1 MSTQD
6 QADSLLTLKDIDND
20 VSEWFCHY
28 ILHQPIDVDTDAMF
42 ESLEILFPRT
52 TPMKK
57 SSPVTIRYE
66 ALVLWQE
73 ALYLSKAGLKEGN
86 FTLVMDKLMNFK
98 NKHFKTS
105 EPEAFTRIWTMLE
118 IQKGLQKLWLSLDE
132 LDKSRTTKRGIDQKV
147 TSLYKAFTKS
157 IEIASDMLETP
168 FPPLR
173 SLTGLTGKLRIRVL
187 RVWTEQQVGLELG
200 LDPYERNVPPFAF
213 KNMQKSLQKL
223 LLQWLYTSLG
233 QPTLVKLGYG
243 GLGQK
248 EEEEEEE
255 TSEKPPSARKKA
267 TKAAKKAA
275 KSQNTSLVEELSPA
289 PKETTDGDDKMLS
302 SPARSTRSKRKATK
316 SPKSKAGTSTPAVS
330 IPKSKFEGSQ
340 STKSMTKSLDKGAVV
355 PPEEEE
361 ESEKENVEAKKVE
374 ETKSEQKPKQKSPMI
389 EKSIGVPQKRK
400 SPTIWL
406 DSSDDEEY
414 TESYL
419 SRRRK
424 LRKFERAVASMA
436 KPVVAVPASKAKVE
450 ASVEEP
456 VKEFPETTSTTK
468 EIPQKPSAEKEM
480 KDATQQTV
488 LQPLPQNPDPRK
500 VEELKAVIQGIHRY
514 GFGNWTIIQKRS
526 GGILRKKTVAQVKNM
541 AIMAEKN
548 GLL

>member
-6 QADSLLTLKDIDND
+6 QDNSLLTLKDIDND

-105 EPEAFTRIWTMLE
+105 EPEAFTRVWTMLE
-118 IQKGLQKLWLSLDE
+118 IQKRLQKLWLSLDE

-147 TSLYKAFTKS
+147 TTLYKAFTKS
-157 IEIASDMLETP
+157 KEIPSDMLDP
-168 FPPLR
+168 YPPHE
-173 SLTGLTGKLRIRVL
+173 SLNGKMRIRFL
-187 RVWTEQQVGLELG
+187 RVWTEDQVGLG

-213 KNMQKSLQKL
+213 KNMQKGLQKL

-243 GLGQK
+243 GLDQE

-255 TSEKPPSARKKA
+255 TSEKPPSAGKR
-267 TKAAKKAA
+267 AA
-275 KSQNTSLVEELSPA
+275 KSQKTSLVEELSPA
-289 PKETTDGDDKMLS
+289 PKDTTDGDDKMLS

-316 SPKSKAGTSTPAVS
+316 SPKSKANTSTPAAVS
-330 IPKSKFEGSQ
+330 TQKSKMEGSQ
-340 STKSMTKSLDKGAVV
+340 SKKSMTKSLDKGAVV

-389 EKSIGVPQKRK
+389 DNSIGVPQKRK

-424 LRKFERAVASMA
+424 LRKFERAIASMP

-450 ASVEEP
+450 SSVEES
-456 VKEFPETTSTTK
+456 VKEVPETTSTTKETK

-480 KDATQQTV
+480 KDVQQQTV

-500 VEELKAVIQGIHRY
+500 VKELKAVIQGIHRY

>member
-105 EPEAFTRIWTMLE
+105 EPEAFTRVWTMLE
-118 IQKGLQKLWLSLDE
+118 IQKRLQKLWLSLDE

-157 IEIASDMLETP
+157 KEIPSDMLDP
-168 FPPLR
+168 YPPHE
-173 SLTGLTGKLRIRVL
+173 SFNGKMRIRFL
-187 RVWTEQQVGLELG
+187 RVWTEDQVGLG

-213 KNMQKSLQKL
+213 KNMQKGLQKL

-243 GLGQK
+243 GLDQ

-255 TSEKPPSARKKA
+255 TSEKPPSAG
-267 TKAAKKAA
+267 KKAA
-275 KSQNTSLVEELSPA
+275 KSQKTSLVEELSPA
-289 PKETTDGDDKMLS
+289 PKKTTDGDDKILS

-316 SPKSKAGTSTPAVS
+316 SPKSKANTTTPAAVS
-330 IPKSKFEGSQ
+330 SQKSKMEGSQ
-340 STKSMTKSLDKGAVV
+340 STKSMTKSLDKGTVV
-355 PPEEEE
+355 PPEE
-361 ESEKENVEAKKVE
+361 
-374 ETKSEQKPKQKSPMI
+374 
-389 EKSIGVPQKRK
+389 
-400 SPTIWL
+400 
-406 DSSDDEEY
+406 
-414 TESYL
+414 
-419 SRRRK
+419 
-424 LRKFERAVASMA
+424 
-436 KPVVAVPASKAKVE
+436 
-450 ASVEEP
+450 
-456 VKEFPETTSTTK
+456 
-468 EIPQKPSAEKEM
+468 
-480 KDATQQTV
+480 
-488 LQPLPQNPDPRK
+488 
-500 VEELKAVIQGIHRY
+500 
-514 GFGNWTIIQKRS
+514 
-526 GGILRKKTVAQVKNM
+526 
-541 AIMAEKN
+541 
-548 GLL
+548 